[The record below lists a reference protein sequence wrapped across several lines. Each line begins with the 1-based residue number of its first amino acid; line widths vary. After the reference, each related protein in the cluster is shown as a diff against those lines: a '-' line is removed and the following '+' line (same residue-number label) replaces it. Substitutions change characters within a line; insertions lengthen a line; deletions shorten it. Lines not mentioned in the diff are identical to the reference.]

1 MLKDQLKQEQIAAL
15 QSGDQVK
22 RSVLAM
28 LLTAVKNKE
37 LAKRS
42 QLSNTLSAV
51 EVEAQSQL
59 SDVEVLQ
66 VIGTEVKRRR
76 DSIAQFVAASRT
88 DLAEQEQAELNIL
101 QAYLPAQLD
110 ETAVRAVVAEVIK
123 ELGATEA
130 SALGAVMK
138 AVLAKLQGQ
147 ADGALISKL
156 AKELLA

>member
-15 QSGDQVK
+15 KSGDQVK

-66 VIGTEVKRRR
+66 VIGTEVKRLR

>member
-15 QSGDQVK
+15 KSGDQVK